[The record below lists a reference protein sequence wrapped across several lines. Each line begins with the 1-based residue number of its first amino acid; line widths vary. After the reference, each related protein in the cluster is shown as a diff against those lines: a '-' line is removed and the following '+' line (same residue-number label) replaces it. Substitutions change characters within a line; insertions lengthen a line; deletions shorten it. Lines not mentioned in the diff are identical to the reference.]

1 MSSGAMVIHGIVED
15 ARDQEL
21 AELRAE
27 NAELRADLQA
37 AKDDGRRAKR
47 DVDRAI
53 SALRTQLTPL
63 YRALQAVFGE
73 IDAAGVSDTP
83 VHGVDARTAKIWD
96 GWKEK
101 LPGATARAIDALLL
115 QREMSQ
121 QQLAIAVGISRQ
133 HASNIISKLNT
144 TGLINKNGGRI
155 SLKSL

>member
-1 MSSGAMVIHGIVED
+1 MSNGAMVIHGIVED
-15 ARDQEL
+15 VRDQEL

-47 DVDRAI
+47 DIERAVA
-53 SALRTQLTPL
+53 ALRTQLKPL
-63 YRALQAVFGE
+63 HLALKAVFGE
-73 IDAAGVSDTP
+73 IDAIGGEDAP
-83 VHGVDARTAKIWD
+83 KAVDSRTSKIWES
-96 GWKEK
+96 WKDRLGPTCGK
-101 LPGATARAIDALLL
+101 AIDALLL
-115 QREMSQ
+115 QNDMTQ